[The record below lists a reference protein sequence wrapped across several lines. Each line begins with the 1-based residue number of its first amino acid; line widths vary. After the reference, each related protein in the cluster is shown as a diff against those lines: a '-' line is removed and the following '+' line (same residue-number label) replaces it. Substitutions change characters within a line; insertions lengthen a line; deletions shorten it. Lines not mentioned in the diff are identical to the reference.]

1 MPKDSA
7 SNIIAIPSENVL
19 RQRLAGV
26 IAEKNRLQALIR
38 LAKKLDQIHDN
49 MNKTIQQIENQ
60 SNEKET
66 NQ

>member
-49 MNKTIQQIENQ
+49 MNKTIQQLENQ
-60 SNEKET
+60 FNKKEP
-66 NQ
+66 N

>member
-38 LAKKLDQIHDN
+38 LAKKLDQIHDK
-49 MNKTIQQIENQ
+49 MNKTIQQLENQ
-60 SNEKET
+60 SNKKEP
-66 NQ
+66 N

>member
-49 MNKTIQQIENQ
+49 MNKTIQQLENQ
-60 SNEKET
+60 SNKKET
-66 NQ
+66 N

>member
-19 RQRLAGV
+19 RQRLAVV

-49 MNKTIQQIENQ
+49 MNKTIQQLENQ
-60 SNEKET
+60 SNKKET
-66 NQ
+66 N